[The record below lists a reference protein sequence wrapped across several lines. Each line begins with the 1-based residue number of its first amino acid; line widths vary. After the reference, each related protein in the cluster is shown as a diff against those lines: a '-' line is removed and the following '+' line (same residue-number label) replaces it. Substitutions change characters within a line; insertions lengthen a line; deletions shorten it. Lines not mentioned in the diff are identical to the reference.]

1 MKERIK
7 KAIYLILPV
16 IIMAV
21 VLFASNRH
29 IDRYY
34 DILYENAFEAKVAS
48 IDMFSNEVEHA
59 ITEGFAFSDHED
71 LLRLFIINQ
80 VEDMDSEFGVFATA
94 LDKDKN
100 VIAKRSFKD
109 NGQLD
114 PMDNEVFTKA
124 IFAAMEKD
132 DRGYVNVEWKGFE
145 QVYFMS
151 IPTEDTQYWIVVGV
165 VKDLLVKRNN
175 IGVIETP
182 ITIGGILVILIS
194 ETAIL
199 SSLDWTPRKKKEE
212 GGDKDAEEVE

>member
-16 IIMAV
+16 IIMTV

-34 DILYENAFEAKVAS
+34 NILYENAFEAKVAS
-48 IDMFSNEVEHA
+48 VDMFSNEVERA
-59 ITEGFAFSDHED
+59 IAEGFAFSDHED

-100 VIAKRSFKD
+100 IIAKRSFKD

-124 IFAAMEKD
+124 IFDAMEKD
-132 DRGYVNVEWKGFE
+132 DKGYVNVEWKGFE

-151 IPTEDTQYWIVVGV
+151 IPTEDTQYWIVVGI
-165 VKDLLVKRNN
+165 VKDLLVERND
-175 IGVIETP
+175 ISVIETP
-182 ITIGGILVILIS
+182 IMVGGILVILIS

-199 SSLDWTPRKKKEE
+199 SSLDWTPRRKKEE